1 MPARSYRGRHRKPT
15 TTNRL
20 TAVGVMSVGAAAASA
35 LAPTAAHAATSATD
49 AQWDRVAQ
57 CESAGN
63 WHINTGNG
71 YYGGLQFSATTWSSF
86 DGPGYASRAD
96 LATREEQI
104 DIANRVLAAEGWNA
118 WPVCSQDAGPAG
130 PPDSDTA
137 NRGAHV
143 RHAKHATHRT
153 VEADRHETVARPG
166 EQVYVVRHGDS
177 LYSIARTQHVKG
189 GWKALYDRNRAVIGP
204 DPQRLHVGTRLAY

>member
-1 MPARSYRGRHRKPT
+1 MPARRYRGRHRKPT
-15 TTNRL
+15 TTHRL

-35 LAPTAAHAATSATD
+35 LAPTTAHAATSATD

-57 CESAGN
+57 CESAGD

-71 YYGGLQFSATTWSSF
+71 YYGGLQFAATTWSSF

-104 DIANRVLAAEGWNA
+104 DIANRVLATEGWNA

-130 PPDSDTA
+130 PPDSNAA

-143 RHAKHATHRT
+143 RHAKHAGHQTLQT
-153 VEADRHETVARPG
+153 KPETVARSW
-166 EQVYVVRHGDS
+166 EKIYVVRRGDT
-177 LYSIARTQHVKG
+177 LYAIARAKHVTG
-189 GWKALYDRNRAVIGP
+189 GWKALYDRNRAVVGP
-204 DPQRLHVGTRLAY
+204 DPQHLHVGTRLAY